1 MNVKAM
7 AVGFV
12 LMAPFAIAGEADA
25 AKPQGPAGGLSV
37 YENTATA
44 YFVGVKK
51 SDTVRLQAIC
61 QTPDTSVVWSQ
72 ADTITESPTKITYY
86 PPAGLSCRSDLFTVA
101 GGGKITYLENVSWSS

>member
-1 MNVKAM
+1 MKKSLIA
-7 AVGFV
+7 FV
-12 LMAPFAIAGEADA
+12 ALLLPFAIIGEADA

-44 YFVGVKK
+44 YFIGVKK

-86 PPAGLSCRSDLFTVA
+86 PPAGLSCRSDLFLVS
-101 GGGKITYLENVSWSS
+101 GGNKITYLEDVSWSS